1 MRKNEEIFLPMKSK
15 SNVNKMKNTQKR
27 KSIDKIQKRQKI
39 GLQIWRVL
47 FFFFSLVRIQNERT
61 QHKP

>member
-1 MRKNEEIFLPMKSK
+1 MRKNGEIFLPMKSK

-39 GLQIWRVL
+39 GLHL
-47 FFFFSLVRIQNERT
+47 ASLIFLLLAREDSERENT
-61 QHKP
+61 T

>member
-39 GLQIWRVL
+39 GLHL
-47 FFFFSLVRIQNERT
+47 ASLIFLLLAREDSERENT
-61 QHKP
+61 T